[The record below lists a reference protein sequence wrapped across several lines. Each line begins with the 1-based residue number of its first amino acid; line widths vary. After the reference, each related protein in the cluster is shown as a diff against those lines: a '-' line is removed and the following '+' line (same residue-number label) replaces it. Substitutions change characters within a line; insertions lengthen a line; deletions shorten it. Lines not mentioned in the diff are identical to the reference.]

1 MSKMK
6 YLHTA
11 VRVSDLDAA
20 LDFYCGAMGME
31 VVKRFKGHQ
40 RPCDIVFL
48 AMPGDEDAQI
58 EVVYYHNAEDREKY
72 GSFFSHVAYQVENIY
87 ETCQEFMDKGLT
99 LSLPPRDGFMAFVK
113 SPDGIAFELL
123 QKGGPLPKAEP
134 WASMPDQGT
143 W

>member
-1 MSKMK
+1 MR

-11 VRVSDLDAA
+11 IRVTDLEEA
-20 LDFYCGAMGME
+20 LEFYCETMGM
-31 VVKRFKGHQ
+31 VVMRRIKGRQ

-58 EVVYYHNAEDREKY
+58 ELIYYHDPEFRAQTA
-72 GSFFSHVAYQVENIY
+72 GFGHVAYQVDNIY
-87 ETCQEFMDKGLT
+87 EACSDFIDKGMT
-99 LSLPPRDGFMAFVK
+99 LNLPPRDGFMAFIK

-123 QKGGPLPKAEP
+123 QKDGALEPEEP
-134 WASMPDQGT
+134 WLSMPDQGE